1 MRSPVPDRVRRIA
14 GRVSWTVVDQV
25 LSALSNFGLSILV
38 ARSVDAEAFGVF
50 STAFLVF
57 TIVLQVARATIGQP
71 LQISFA
77 AAGPR
82 QFRAALR
89 SALGASVLLGVVTGA
104 GAALVGLLIGGQ
116 YGLAYLALGVCMPG
130 LLAQDIC
137 RMAFFSGGHPRRA
150 AAIDA
155 LWAALLFP
163 ALLVAQALGVASIA
177 WAIVFWGLGAL
188 AAALV
193 GLRLLQAEPRVPG
206 AVRWTWQQ
214 RGLTGY
220 LVAEYVLGQGLA
232 QLGILGVAITGDQA
246 GVGALRAAQVLLGPL
261 GILGTAAFLF
271 TVPEVARRPDMSAR
285 GRARL
290 CLAVSGV
297 MGLAATVYSAIVL
310 LLPDAVGR
318 ALLGDTW
325 SGAQSVLLPMCLLS
339 IAAALATGPAA
350 VLYGMGRAKA
360 TFSINAAKAPLLV
373 LLMGIGVPL
382 AGGLGAAWAIALTE
396 IVLLPFWALRVR
408 RVLRE
413 QDLPATTDGPAPPPV
428 VERPFDDGQEPVVV
442 VRPDDDATQTPATT
456 RSRTTRRKTT
466 P

>member
-1 MRSPVPDRVRRIA
+1 MRAPVPDRVRRIA

-38 ARSVDAEAFGVF
+38 ARSVDADAFGVF

-82 QFRAALR
+82 QFRTALR
-89 SALGASVLLGVVTGA
+89 SALGAAVLLGVVTGA
-104 GAALVGLLIGGQ
+104 GAAIVGLLIGGQ
-116 YGLAYLALGVCMPG
+116 YEFAFLALGICMPG

-163 ALLVAQALGVASIA
+163 ALLVAQALGVDSIA

-193 GLRLLQAEPRVPG
+193 GLWLLRAEPRLPG
-206 AVRWTWQQ
+206 AVRWTWRQ

-220 LVAEYVLGQGLA
+220 LIAEYVLGQGLA
-232 QLGILGVAITGDQA
+232 QLGILGVAVTGDEA

-271 TVPEVARRPDMSAR
+271 TVPEIARRPDMTAR
-285 GRARL
+285 GRARM

-310 LLPDAVGR
+310 LLPDTVGV

-325 SGAQSVLLPMCLLS
+325 AGAQSVLMPMCLLS

-382 AGGLGAAWAIALTE
+382 AGGLGAAWAIAVTE
-396 IVLLPFWALRVR
+396 IVLLPFWALRIR
-408 RVLRE
+408 RVLQE
-413 QDLPATTDGPAPPPV
+413 PAAIPSGDAQAPPPH
-428 VERPFDDGQEPVVV
+428 P
-442 VRPDDDATQTPATT
+442 
-456 RSRTTRRKTT
+456 TRRNTT